1 MGNVRFH
8 FFMMI
13 GLLGSVLGLVQW
25 YVYRKGF
32 TLLHSWWTAVF
43 CLLLPVIFLLPHFVT
58 GLPLGL
64 TRFLATLGGFWLGFF
79 YYSVLLLVLYLVLFL
94 GFTVL
99 GQQAAWNVFAPRL
112 VRAALAVLVVL
123 LAWGGW
129 NARHPVYR
137 EVTVTTEKALP
148 RDIKIAFVTDMHLGT
163 VLGDSYCAGLVQRLN
178 ALQPDLVIFGGDQVD
193 ESLQLVRDEGSYK
206 HLAELRA
213 PLGVY
218 VVLGNHDYLGG
229 TWREEME
236 LFSGQ
241 GLHYL
246 VDETVALPDNLELT
260 GLPDYSMGG
269 RQTALQR
276 GQAERFR
283 ILVDH
288 QPRRMR
294 QAAAAGYDLY
304 LAGHTHAGQLYPNRL
319 VTQKLYELDYGTKI
333 FDRMLAV
340 TSDGYGFW
348 GVPVRTGPAPEI
360 VVLTLQH
367 KH

>member
-1 MGNVRFH
+1 MGSVRLH

-13 GLLGSVLGLVQW
+13 GLLGCGLGLLQW

-32 TLLHSWWTAVF
+32 TLLQPWWTAVF
-43 CLLLPVIFLLPHFVT
+43 CLLLPAIFLLPHFT
-58 GLPLGL
+58 RGLPLGL
-64 TRFLATLGGFWLGFF
+64 TRLMATLGGFWLGFF
-79 YYSVLLLVLYLVLFL
+79 YYSVLALVLYLFLFL
-94 GFTVL
+94 GFAL
-99 GQQAAWNVFAPRL
+99 AGQLPAWTVFAPRL
-112 VRAALAVLVVL
+112 VRVFLAVILVL
-123 LAWGGW
+123 LAWGGY

-137 EVTVTTEKALP
+137 QVAVTTAKVLP
-148 RDIKIAFVTDMHLGT
+148 RDVKIAFVTDLHLGT
-163 VLGDSYCAGLVQRLN
+163 VLGDSYCAELVQRLN
-178 ALQPDLVIFGGDQVD
+178 AVQPDLIILGGDQVD
-193 ESLQLVRDEGSYK
+193 ESLALVEQEGSYK
-206 HLAELRA
+206 HLADLKA

-229 TWREEME
+229 TWREEIQ
-236 LFSGQ
+236 LFTGL

-246 VDETVALPDNLELT
+246 VDERVNLPDNLELT

-269 RQTALQR
+269 RATALQPE
-276 GQAERFR
+276 ATSRFR

-319 VTQKLYELDYGTKI
+319 VTQKMYELDYGARY
-333 FDRMLAV
+333 FEQLLAV

-360 VVLTLQH
+360 VVLTVHSQ
-367 KH
+367 K

>member
-1 MGNVRFH
+1 
-8 FFMMI
+8 MMI
-13 GLLGSVLGLVQW
+13 GLLGCLLGLAQW

-32 TLLHSWWTAVF
+32 AVLAPRWTAVL
-43 CLLLPVIFLLPHFVT
+43 CLVLPLIFLLPHFT
-58 GLPLGL
+58 RSLPLGL

-79 YYSVLLLVLYLVLFL
+79 YYSVLLLVLYLFLFL
-94 GFTVL
+94 GFTLL
-99 GQQAAWNVFAPRL
+99 GQQNAWNFWAPQVAR
-112 VRAALAVLVVL
+112 VALAVIVAL

-137 EVTVTTEKALP
+137 QVTVNTAKALP
-148 RDIKIAFVTDMHLGT
+148 RDVKIAFVTDLHLGT
-163 VLGDSYCAGLVQRLN
+163 VLGDSYSAELVRRLN
-178 ALQPDLVIFGGDQVD
+178 AVQPDLIILGGDQVD
-193 ESLQLVRDEGSYK
+193 ESLQLVREEGSYK
-206 HLAELRA
+206 HLADLKA

-218 VVLGNHDYLGG
+218 AVLGNHDYLGG
-229 TWREEME
+229 TWREEIE
-236 LFSGQ
+236 LFSGL

-246 VDETVALPDNLELT
+246 VNETVTLPDNLELT

-269 RQTALQR
+269 SRAVLQS
-276 GQAERFR
+276 GASDKFH

-319 VTQKLYELDYGTKI
+319 VTQKMYELDYGTRI
-333 FDRMLAV
+333 FGKLLAV
-340 TSDGYGFW
+340 TSNGYGFW

-360 VVLTLQH
+360 VVLTLHSQ
-367 KH
+367 K